1 MRKFFR
7 FKMLHKVMKGIA
19 IGGSVVCLI
28 GVLAGC
34 NKELEKKNIS
44 AEKFSEKNL
53 DNDKKSEEVEDVLND
68 IHTGTEIKISEL
80 FLTDEPRIWYVIRDG
95 KISYDVNVA
104 AVFACK
110 DGKITYYDMGNW
122 NYPELEEFDGME
134 YEEVINYVET
144 TLEES
149 PHEESIKFLYDR
161 DDSGNDIETE
171 ILSFSNWYV
180 KYFHIGWILE
190 PKTVLSN
197 RYFGITTDD
206 SGMSFITK
214 YDFTTDTKVILNE
227 IDDPCMVDYEK
238 KEEGENKEEITKSE
252 EPEEEF
258 DAGGYMKALLDNSY
272 KGDSSAFVEKGIGTS
287 EEAEKIYE
295 DGIEKEMTVA
305 LSGLQV
311 SEELETEFCNVLKS
325 IYKSVKYK
333 IGEVSRK
340 DSKTYEVEVVYE
352 KMEIFEPAMETFNA
366 GIEAYEGDTS
376 DEAAYTEQIV
386 ILLKDA
392 LQAALNHP
400 VYGEEESV
408 IVRVEL
414 ANDVWSPNESD
425 VTILQQCLFD
435 TEKAK

>member
-1 MRKFFR
+1 
-7 FKMLHKVMKGIA
+7 
-19 IGGSVVCLI
+19 
-28 GVLAGC
+28 
-34 NKELEKKNIS
+34 
-44 AEKFSEKNL
+44 
-53 DNDKKSEEVEDVLND
+53 
-68 IHTGTEIKISEL
+68 
-80 FLTDEPRIWYVIRDG
+80 
-95 KISYDVNVA
+95 
-104 AVFACK
+104 
-110 DGKITYYDMGNW
+110 
-122 NYPELEEFDGME
+122 
-134 YEEVINYVET
+134 
-144 TLEES
+144 
-149 PHEESIKFLYDR
+149 
-161 DDSGNDIETE
+161 
-171 ILSFSNWYV
+171 
-180 KYFHIGWILE
+180 
-190 PKTVLSN
+190 
-197 RYFGITTDD
+197 
-206 SGMSFITK
+206 
-214 YDFTTDTKVILNE
+214 
-227 IDDPCMVDYEK
+227 MVDYEK